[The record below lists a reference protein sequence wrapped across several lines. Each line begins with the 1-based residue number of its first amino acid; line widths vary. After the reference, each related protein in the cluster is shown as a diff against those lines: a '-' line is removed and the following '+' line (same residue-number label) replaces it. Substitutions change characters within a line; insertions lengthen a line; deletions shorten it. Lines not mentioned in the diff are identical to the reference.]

1 MSSVLAV
8 YFPPQIKLFSFAV
21 ITVAGMAVKGAK
33 ALELWAR
40 RVTEGY
46 PGVRIHNMTSSWR
59 DGLAFCAIIHRYIVY
74 RCGGSLVAIQT
85 TAGISHSGK
94 TLRTGG
100 VTACVYYKIWGQR
113 WKLASK
119 VPQKFVLLPIYVFTV
134 LYRRIEYL
142 LYRIL
147 FDISCKH

>member
-85 TAGISHSGK
+85 TEVSVPGTYPVSITVENSEDGQSQWPMGTYIYCKISRQRGK
-94 TLRTGG
+94 P
-100 VTACVYYKIWGQR
+100 
-113 WKLASK
+113 S
-119 VPQKFVLLPIYVFTV
+119 P
-134 LYRRIEYL
+134 
-142 LYRIL
+142 
-147 FDISCKH
+147 